1 MPAANDADGGSYPLL
16 PLRATN
22 THEPFPPP
30 QPEDVPPPRGPL
42 DNPID
47 DPIPP
52 QRLPVTEQP
61 LRRPE

>member
-16 PLRATN
+16 SARAARA
-22 THEPFPPP
+22 HDPFPPT

-52 QRLPVTEQP
+52 KRPPDPEEPIRLPE
-61 LRRPE
+61 